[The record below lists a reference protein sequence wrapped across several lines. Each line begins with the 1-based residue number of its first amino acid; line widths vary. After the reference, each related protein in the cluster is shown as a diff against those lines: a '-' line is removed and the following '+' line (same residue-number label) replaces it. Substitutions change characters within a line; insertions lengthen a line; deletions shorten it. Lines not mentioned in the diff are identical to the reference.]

1 MKKKFNRG
9 FSFVELLAAIV
20 IMGLLSGLAIV
31 SIRFLLNKAEKE
43 YYKAQESEIIMA
55 AKSYTQDNRNHLP
68 KRVGL
73 KTQIF
78 LSTLQEK
85 KYIGDVVDRSKKKCF
100 PEQSYVQV
108 YRYDKNH
115 YSYVVNLVCDRYK
128 STDNEDSDITA
139 KPTIK
144 INFLNVSKTDKY
156 SDAKARVTIE
166 DDHKISSYS
175 YIIMRDNEEI
185 KNSGDIDGKLKE
197 KLTVDI
203 PLKDYVPGKI
213 TVKVVATNTLGNQ
226 GNAKDSVTVKNENAP
241 TCEVIR
247 DNSVKDVNGNPTCE
261 GRWIKDPTQATVEA
275 QVKCIDKSG
284 SGCQKDV
291 YTQVFFGERKTDFIS
306 MADNTG
312 NTAPCEVYVCIDT
325 TKPTTPVINNPY
337 EGIWINKSYSI
348 EITSYD
354 KTAGIAYFE
363 YRYPDSTGVDGN
375 GVSEKEWHEWENSSK
390 DPGDTTPFV
399 TTPFSKE
406 RDEYVEVRACDR
418 AGNCSDTAKSKIMID
433 KTDPTCTITKD
444 KANPDGLNDWYV
456 TNVNLTLNPNNVQGT
471 GDRAKTSP
479 INFELKNTNSASY
492 NGTTTGIQK
501 DTKGITWYGF
511 IKDEAGNKTSC
522 NSGSFKVDT
531 TKPDKPKITNDYEN
545 KWTNKTYALSIVSVD
560 QTSGIDYFAYRYPS
574 STSPGE
580 NVWTNYANSSRAPGV
595 STAFKTTN
603 FSKERDENV
612 EIKVC
617 DVAGNCSDTSSSRIR
632 IDKTAPTCTVTKN
645 KANPDGNNDWYKT
658 NVTLTI
664 NRNDVKGSG
673 DRAVN
678 SPVSYGVY
686 ATNSENYDNKASKT
700 QSDIS
705 KVTWY
710 GFVKDEAGNKST
722 CNSGS
727 FKVDTTAPT
736 CSISKS
742 GTAGSDSW
750 YRSSVSLSLSKSDN
764 MSGIA
769 EYGLSS
775 SSSTTYNSKT
785 SDSRSSETGSSKV
798 NWYGFV
804 KDKAGNTNS
813 CSTSFGID
821 KTDPTV
827 TTDSVDES
835 TTWCSGAKRISI
847 SCSDSGSGIAS
858 SQIVDMGTTSSS
870 SDTLSSPRD
879 RATTTYTCTDKA
891 GNSYSKYKK
900 FKVVYKKAT
909 RWTKTVVECL
919 TKEVECRTNPVK
931 TGKCG
936 DYSGV
941 SESSCESHGCTWL
954 DSTRVCT
961 PYNQAVYGCKS
972 GWTRDGS
979 YCRGI
984 VTGSSCGSSATFVAV
999 HSTKTKTTTSYDQT
1013 SCSSQSNSCSTSTTG
1028 KSDISCKETAWNCS
1042 E

>member
-100 PEQSYVQV
+100 PDQSYVQV

-115 YSYVVNLVCDRYK
+115 YSYVVDLVCDRYK
-128 STDNEDSDITA
+128 STDNEDSDITS

-156 SDAKARVTIE
+156 SDAKVRVTIE

-325 TKPTTPVINNPY
+325 TKPTTPVIDNPY

-348 EITSYD
+348 KISSYD

-375 GVSEKEWHEWENSSK
+375 GVSEKEWHQWANSSK

-418 AGNCSDTAKSKIMID
+418 AGNCSDIARSKIRID
-433 KTDPTCTITKD
+433 KTNPTCTITKD
-444 KANPDGLNDWYV
+444 KANPDGLNNWYV
-456 TNVNLTLNPNNVQGT
+456 TNVNLKLNPKNDHGS
-471 GDRAKTSP
+471 GDRAVDSP
-479 INFELKNTNSASY
+479 ISYELKNTNSASY
-492 NGTTTGIQK
+492 NGTMTGTQIE
-501 DTKGITWYGF
+501 TKGITWYGF

-545 KWTNKTYALSIVSVD
+545 KWTNKSYAISVVSVD
-560 QTSGIDYFAYRYPS
+560 RTSGIDYFAYRYPS
-574 STSPGE
+574 STSLGE
-580 NVWTNYANSSRAPGV
+580 NVWTKYDNSSRAPGV

-612 EIKVC
+612 EIVAC

-645 KANPDGNNDWYKT
+645 NANPDGNNGWYKT

-664 NRNDVKGSG
+664 NTTNVKGSG
-673 DRAVN
+673 DRAIA
-678 SPVSYGVY
+678 SPVSYGLK
-686 ATNSENYDNKASKT
+686 TSNSPVYDNVASRS
-700 QSDIS
+700 QSDTS
-705 KVTWY
+705 GVVWY
-710 GFVKDEAGNKST
+710 GFVKDEAGNATSCKDA
-722 CNSGS
+722 S
-727 FKVDTTAPT
+727 FKVDKTAPT
-736 CSISKS
+736 CTVTAS
-742 GTAGSDSW
+742 GTAGSDNW
-750 YRSSVSLSLSKSDN
+750 YRSDVSLSLSSRSDN

-785 SDSRSSETGSSKV
+785 SGSRSDETGSSKV
-798 NWYGFV
+798 SWHGFV
-804 KDKAGNTNS
+804 KDKAGNTGS
-813 CSTSFGID
+813 CSTTFGID
-821 KTDPTV
+821 KTAPTV
-827 TTDSVDES
+827 TTDNLS
-835 TTWCSGAKRISI
+835 TSTKWCSRAKKKITV
-847 SCSDSGSGIAS
+847 SCSDSGSGVS
-858 SQIVDMGTTSSS
+858 SSTITDMGTTSSN
-870 SDTLSSPRD
+870 SDVLASPRNGN
-879 RATTTYTCTDKA
+879 ATTYTCTDKA
-891 GNSYSKYKK
+891 GNSNSKSKY
-900 FKVVYKKAT
+900 FTVVTASCTKYKRYYKKCAISTQNCKQKAT
-909 RWTKTVVECL
+909 KPSCSQCKTDKSCCKRIGCSMSGGSNSHCAGTSSKYVCPKNWTKDGKECTLTTQTCPVGTFDSYNYAFIDKVEF
-919 TKEVECRTNPVK
+919 
-931 TGKCG
+931 
-936 DYSGV
+936 D
-941 SESSCESHGCTWL
+941 
-954 DSTRVCT
+954 
-961 PYNQAVYGCKS
+961 A
-972 GWTRDGS
+972 
-979 YCRGI
+979 
-984 VTGSSCGSSATFVAV
+984 
-999 HSTKTKTTTSYDQT
+999 T
-1013 SCSSQSNSCSTSTTG
+1013 SCSANPRFGCTARNKDGEYTTECE
-1028 KSDISCKETAWNCS
+1028 CKGWDCVD
-1042 E
+1042 